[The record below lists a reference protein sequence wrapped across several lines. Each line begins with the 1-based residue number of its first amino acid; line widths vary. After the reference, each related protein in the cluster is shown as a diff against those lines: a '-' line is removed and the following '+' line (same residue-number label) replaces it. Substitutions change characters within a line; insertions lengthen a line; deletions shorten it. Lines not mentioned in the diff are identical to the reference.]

1 MVYPCTML
9 RNVTSWTAAAGTTGR
24 GTAALLLVALL
35 TGPAGQA
42 AAQSA
47 ATELIEPHSG
57 TPFPVSLVPPG
68 ASTAQQ
74 LTGTALRAVT
84 VLFFSVP
91 VYAFGIYVD
100 ADHARA
106 SLSEFAQRS
115 AEELA
120 GDEPFYRRLLDQEF
134 AMTLRLVM
142 VRDVPVSG
150 EDMANAFDSSL
161 RPRVEPAAA
170 GEPGALQALERF
182 RGYFDMQ
189 VIETG
194 AEFVFACTPEA
205 VMTTSIDGD
214 EQPPIESP
222 ALCRAL
228 FDVYLGAD
236 PISAEGK
243 QTVIARFPD
252 LLAAPR

>member
-1 MVYPCTML
+1 MENSLGIGSNRLRATAGHCTKIIL
-9 RNVTSWTAAAGTTGR
+9 L
-24 GTAALLLVALL
+24 AALSTCPVGLA
-35 TGPAGQA
+35 T
-42 AAQSA
+42 AQSA
-47 ATELIEPHSG
+47 ATESIEHHSG

-100 ADHARA
+100 ADHARV
-106 SLSEFAQRS
+106 SLSAFAQRS
-115 AEELA
+115 PEELA
-120 GDEPFYRRLLDQEF
+120 ADERFYRRLLDREF

-161 RPRVEPAAA
+161 RPRVEPATAE
-170 GEPGALQALERF
+170 EPGALQALERF
-182 RGYFDMQ
+182 RGYFDMR

-194 AEFVFACTPEA
+194 AEFVFACTPA
-205 VMTTSIDGD
+205 SVMTTSIDGD
-214 EQPPIESP
+214 EQPPIESR

-228 FDVYLGAD
+228 FDVYLGAE
-236 PISAEGK
+236 PISVEGK
-243 QTVIARFPD
+243 ETVIARFPD